1 MSDNNSPED
10 TTPLSVQ
17 TVDSKGK
24 APKRRVATIT
34 AAWSSYTKAR
44 NANMKRDQRFAD
56 IAGIYAG
63 FPPTPPITQERN
75 GMADMPNINT
85 KQFQAKVDTYRNTW
99 MAMAAQG
106 DGYVEVLAEHD
117 DPMEAERRG
126 KVLTEEVNSAIRR
139 WDNPDFEQGN
149 QYILETA
156 ARDTQ
161 MALFGVGI
169 SFFPDSIDFRFKM
182 IPTRRVM
189 LPEGTRLSM
198 DNTSAMWIEDQMSVT
213 DLYQKSDLPGWNKGA
228 ILRNLYEHVEL
239 TSQTSQRR
247 FTYSEWVNQ
256 IRNNDA
262 WLLSE
267 FLPVRLIHMFTKE
280 FDGTIT
286 HSTFTDLFGSGK
298 TSEELTKEKGEDA
311 DSFIYDKKGIAKRW
325 QQVIVP
331 FADNAGPECDWHG
344 VKGFGDL
351 IFDGCHLNNLM
362 FNRAAMGAVVANM
375 LMFKGMSESDT
386 QKLDQIT
393 MTQFG
398 IMAPGLELEQVRFQ
412 ADIEGALAIVGTGS
426 QFLAENTRISP
437 QNDKTTTG
445 EQPTA
450 TQVTADRA
458 DRAQFSTLQIMVYR
472 SVGLDVLFSE
482 MYRRLAQPESKYPV
496 AWGGGEVA
504 KRFRDRCAKRGI
516 PDDELMDVKCVRAN
530 RNIGSGDLSLDL
542 MKGKELMGIATPGK
556 GQLNARKEIVAA
568 LKGVEMVSSFVEEE
582 EPQPGQSDVQINTEN
597 SLIQL
602 GQAPIAYGFQEQ
614 EKHIASHMQLMA
626 EAAQA
631 VTQITKQGISPQEIE
646 GAKKLS
652 NLMAAGI
659 AHIGQHIQLM
669 ASIPRAGNQPALYEK
684 AVAELTKQLNNM
696 QQLEQ
701 SLLEDIQKA
710 DVQAQPPQQSPEMMK
725 AQQDM
730 QIKQAQAQQDM
741 ELKDKAHHAKLG
753 NLAVTTQARTQ
764 MKVEDHQLS
773 SQFKDKEKRQQLFHQ
788 QAQNAQGLTIKEG
801 QSAQDEAHREIDM
814 HHGLITESAAHA
826 QALDHA
832 EKEHELSKRHA
843 RSEHKQEKEESKQ
856 TFKRELSHAKKI
868 AKEKPKP
875 NNK

>member
-1 MSDNNSPED
+1 MSDNSAEN

-17 TVDSKGK
+17 TINSDGV
-24 APKRRVATIT
+24 APKRRVATLT
-34 AAWSSYTKAR
+34 AAWSAYTKSR
-44 NANMKRDQRFAD
+44 DANIKRDQRFSD

-63 FPPTPPITQERN
+63 FPPTPPSTQERN

-126 KVLTEEVNSAIRR
+126 KVLTEEMNSAIRR

-169 SFFPDSIDFRFKM
+169 AFFPDAIDFRFKM
-182 IPTRRVM
+182 IPTRRVL

-213 DLYQKSDLPGWNKGA
+213 DLYGKRKSPGWNEAA
-228 ILRNLYEHVEL
+228 ILRNLYEHVEMVS
-239 TSQTSQRR
+239 TAGRSRST
-247 FTYSEWVNQ
+247 FGDWVNQ

-267 FLPVRLIHMFTKE
+267 FMPVRLVHMFTKE
-280 FDGTIT
+280 FDGTIS
-286 HSTFTDLFGSGK
+286 HSMFTDLFGSGK
-298 TSEELTKEKGEDA
+298 AGDDTLAKDKDA
-311 DSFIYDKKGIAKRW
+311 DSFIYDKTNAAKRW
-325 QQVIVP
+325 QQVLIP
-331 FADNAGPECDWHG
+331 FADNAGPECEWHG

-362 FNRAAMGAVVANM
+362 FNRGATGAVISNT
-375 LMFKGMSESDT
+375 LMFKGGSESDT

-393 MTQFG
+393 MTNLG

-412 ADIEGALAIVGTGS
+412 ADIEGALSIVGMGS
-426 QFLAENTRISP
+426 QLLAENTRISP
-437 QNDKTTTG
+437 QNEKTSTS

-450 TQVTADRA
+450 TQVSADRA

-482 MYRRLAQPESKYPV
+482 MYRRLAQPASKYPP
-496 AWGGGEVA
+496 AWGGGDVA
-504 KRFRDRCAKRGI
+504 KRFRERCKKRGI
-516 PDDELMDVKCVRAN
+516 PEGELMDVKCIRAN

-568 LKGVEMVSSFVEEE
+568 LKGVEMISAFVEEAQ
-582 EPQPGQSDVQINTEN
+582 PQPGQNEVQIDNEN
-597 SLIQL
+597 NLIQL
-602 GQAPIAYGFQEQ
+602 GQSPVAFGFQDQ
-614 EKHIASHMQLMA
+614 EKHVAKHMELLSQASQVVPQLM
-626 EAAQA
+626 Q
-631 VTQITKQGISPQEIE
+631 QGINPQNLD

-652 NLMAAGI
+652 HLIAAGVD
-659 AHIGQHIQLM
+659 HVGQHVQLM
-669 ASIPRAGNQPALYEK
+669 ASIPRTGTAPAMYEQV
-684 AVAELTKQLNNM
+684 VAQLTKQLHNM
-696 QQLEQ
+696 QQLGQ
-701 SLLEDIQKA
+701 SLEADIGKA
-710 DVQAQPPQQSPEMMK
+710 DTQSQPQQSPEIMK

-730 QIKQAQAQQDM
+730 QIKAAQAQQDM
-741 ELKDKAHHAKLG
+741 ALKDKAHQAKLG
-753 NLAVTTQARTQ
+753 NLAVTTQAKTH
-764 MKVEDHQLS
+764 MKEMDHALS
-773 SQFKDKEKRQQLFHQ
+773 KQQQDEQKRQQLLHE
-788 QAQNAQGLTIKEG
+788 QAQGAQDLTINAAKA
-801 QSAQDEAHREIDM
+801 AQEAQIKDVEM
-814 HHGLITESAAHA
+814 HHDLITESASHA
-826 QALDHA
+826 QAMDHGNRVHDKEMSQAA
-832 EKEHELSKRHA
+832 EA
-843 RSEHKQEKEESKQ
+843 HKAD
-856 TFKRELSHAKKI
+856 LAAKKTA
-868 AKEKPKP
+868 AKVKPKTP
-875 NNK
+875 KK

>member
-1 MSDNNSPED
+1 MSDNNSPAD

-17 TVDSKGK
+17 TISAEGTP
-24 APKRRVATIT
+24 PKRRVATIT
-34 AAWSSYTKAR
+34 AAWSAYKKAKDS
-44 NANMKRDQRFAD
+44 NLKRDQRFSD

-63 FPPTPPITQERN
+63 FPPTPPATQERN

-126 KVLTEEVNSAIRR
+126 KVLTEEMNSAIRR

-161 MALFGVGI
+161 MGLYGI
-169 SFFPDSIDFRFKM
+169 GIAFFPDSIDFRFKM
-182 IPTRRVM
+182 IPTRRVL
-189 LPEGTRLSM
+189 LPDGTRLSM

-213 DLYQKSDLPGWNKGA
+213 DLYAKRKLPGWNENA
-228 ILRNLYEHVEL
+228 ILRNLYAHVEL
-239 TSQTSQRR
+239 VSQNRYTG
-247 FTYSEWVNQ
+247 YAEWVNQ

-267 FLPVRLIHMFTKE
+267 FQPVRLIHMFTKE

-286 HSTFTDLFGSGK
+286 HSMFTDLFGNLGAD
-298 TSEELTKEKGEDA
+298 ELAKRKDA
-311 DSFIYDKKGIAKRW
+311 DSFIYDKLKVAKRW
-325 QQVIVP
+325 QQVLIP

-362 FNRAAMGAVVANM
+362 FNRGAAGAVISNM

-393 MTQFG
+393 MTHLG

-412 ADIEGALAIVGTGS
+412 ADIEGALSIVGMGS
-426 QFLAENTRISP
+426 QLLAENTRISP

-482 MYRRLAQPESKYPV
+482 MYRRLAQPASKYPP

-516 PDDELMDVKCVRAN
+516 PDGELMDVKCVRAN
-530 RNIGSGDLSLDL
+530 RNIGSGDLALDL

-556 GQLNARKEIVAA
+556 GQLNARKEIAAA
-568 LKGVEMVSSFVEEE
+568 LKGVEMISAFVEEA
-582 EPQPGQSDVQINTEN
+582 EPQPGQDEVQIDNEN
-597 SLIQL
+597 NLIQL
-602 GQAPIAYGFQEQ
+602 GQPPIAFGFQDQ
-614 EKHIASHMQLMA
+614 ERHVAKHMELLSQAAQMIPQLM
-626 EAAQA
+626 Q
-631 VTQITKQGISPQEIE
+631 QGIGPQNLE

-652 NLMAAGI
+652 NLMAAGV
-659 AHIGQHIQLM
+659 AHVGQHVQLM
-669 ASIPRAGNQPALYEK
+669 ASIPRTGTAPAMYEQV
-684 AVAELTKQLNNM
+684 VAEITKQLHNL
-696 QQLEQ
+696 QQLGQ
-701 SLLEDIQKA
+701 SLEEDVQKA
-710 DVQAQPPQQSPEMMK
+710 DVQAQPQMTPEMMK

-730 QIKQAQAQQDM
+730 QIKQAQAEQDM
-741 ELKDKAHHAKLG
+741 ALKEKAHQAKLG

-764 MKVEDHQLS
+764 MKEMDHAMTKQ
-773 SQFKDKEKRQQLFHQ
+773 QQDEQKRQQLFHEE
-788 QAQNAQGLTIKEG
+788 A
-801 QSAQDEAHREIDM
+801 QSAQDLTLNEAF
-814 HHGLITESAAHA
+814 AAQELRA
-826 QALDHA
+826 A
-832 EKEHELSKRHA
+832 E
-843 RSEHKQEKEESKQ
+843 EKAAAMKKAE
-856 TFKRELSHAKKI
+856 AK
-868 AKEKPKP
+868 KPKP
-875 NNK
+875 KKK